1 MQGRPPRR
9 GSGSLGELRQKGAV
23 KMALGIVFAVTISHE
38 VQKHIEVFQTQR
50 RLLLGDLFAGVGGVV
65 ARAADKVHPPP
76 DIRADDVAEILGVH
90 KADERILIWHDQR
103 FVHGVHPLHGKFHRP
118 PAVEHTGG
126 GIDM

>member
-1 MQGRPPRR
+1 
-9 GSGSLGELRQKGAV
+9 
-23 KMALGIVFAVTISHE
+23 MALGIVFAVAISHE
-38 VQKHIEVFQTQR
+38 VQKQIEIFQTQR

-65 ARAADKVHPPP
+65 ARAADKVHPAP

-90 KADERILIWHDQR
+90 KADERILIRHDQR